1 MLATADT
8 IVLKFKRIGKHRV
21 SYYIANQKRRFSFCL
36 VVGDNCTRIPQ
47 DTLKQMKI
55 EIRRKSDWGFLSS
68 TLAKFEVHLLGIFIF
83 IIPRHR
89 FGPLLDRPSY
99 TRFQLMLIRRRNM
112 NPILIISSGVSCSSR
127 D

>member
-36 VVGDNCTRIPQ
+36 VVGDNCTRTPQ

-68 TLAKFEVHLLGIFIF
+68 TLAKSEVHFLGIFIF

-89 FGPLLDRPSY
+89 FGPLLGRPSY